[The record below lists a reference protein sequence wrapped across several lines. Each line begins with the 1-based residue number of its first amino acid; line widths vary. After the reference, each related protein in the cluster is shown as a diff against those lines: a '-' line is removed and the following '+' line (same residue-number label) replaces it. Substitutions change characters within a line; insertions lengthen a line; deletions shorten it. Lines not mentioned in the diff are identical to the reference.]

1 MHDYRDALLYK
12 IERRDNFFVTC
23 VVYLAGAS
31 AIRGDNKVSV
41 CKSYPMKNGRKSVC
55 GSVWCIKLILS
66 GV

>member
-41 CKSYPMKNGRKSVC
+41 CKSYPMKNDRKSVC

-66 GV
+66 DV